1 MVRRVENK
9 IKEVLSCIKKHPDCN
24 SGDII
29 AETQFSMSTVSR
41 CLSEL
46 KKQGLIQYIGS
57 KMKGGYQVVNS
68 PGRKKEGEQPGVNSE
83 QSQ

>member
-1 MVRRVENK
+1 
-9 IKEVLSCIKKHPDCN
+9 
-24 SGDII
+24 
-29 AETQFSMSTVSR
+29 MSTVSR